1 MCQRH
6 QWYELSSDGK
16 SDLFLSLPF
25 PSFFPS
31 LSHFVTSLRITR
43 QRKTQ
48 QNLNLSK
55 QAEDPWAPTGR
66 CSSYPH
72 HQGGL
77 GTAWVG
83 LSRGG
88 GEWPAG
94 LRESPRSA
102 LLVTCLP
109 VGVFLIQQELV
120 NQKDCPYMCAYK
132 LVTVKFKWWGLQ
144 NKVENFIHKVSD
156 QGEAFPVCVGGGCF
170 VQ

>member
-25 PSFFPS
+25 PPFFPS

-72 HQGGL
+72 HQGG
-77 GTAWVG
+77 
-83 LSRGG
+83 
-88 GEWPAG
+88 AG
-94 LRESPRSA
+94 H
-102 LLVTCLP
+102 
-109 VGVFLIQQELV
+109 G
-120 NQKDCPYMCAYK
+120 
-132 LVTVKFKWWGLQ
+132 
-144 NKVENFIHKVSD
+144 
-156 QGEAFPVCVGGGCF
+156 VGGPLPRRRGMACWAKGEPEVCPLSYLPACGCVSNTARTCKSERLPIHVCIQTGYCQ
-170 VQ
+170 VQVVGPAEQSGKLYT